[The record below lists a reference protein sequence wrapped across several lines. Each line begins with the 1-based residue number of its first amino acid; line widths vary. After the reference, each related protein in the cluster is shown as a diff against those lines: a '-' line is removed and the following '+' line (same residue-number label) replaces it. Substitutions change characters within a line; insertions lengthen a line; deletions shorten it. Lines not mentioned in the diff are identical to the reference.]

1 MRKVC
6 KVPIYANE
14 AKFWPMQYGQ
24 YGLSSRKR
32 PPPVRDHLGL
42 TSSVMNNFC
51 PFLPDQTGHQN
62 VKGYGLVVKNKD
74 S

>member
-1 MRKVC
+1 
-6 KVPIYANE
+6 
-14 AKFWPMQYGQ
+14 MQYGQ